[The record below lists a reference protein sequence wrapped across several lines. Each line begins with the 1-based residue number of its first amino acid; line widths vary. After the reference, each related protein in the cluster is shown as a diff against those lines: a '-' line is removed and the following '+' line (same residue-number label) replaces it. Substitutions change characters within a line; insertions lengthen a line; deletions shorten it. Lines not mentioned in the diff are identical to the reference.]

1 MLRLVLSVLLL
12 GSSATVAS
20 AVAKPIPFS
29 FGAAFGSNMVL
40 QQAPAKAAVYGFTS
54 SSAAAAATAVK
65 VTVSSGGKDLYSV
78 DASIDTTVHQPFGA
92 ADGYGP
98 LPCTSCPP
106 YKMSSFSLLGK
117 PAPAWK
123 ALLKVRKIIYQYGF
137 GLCLN
142 AASAWS
148 GSLSVPNTIFAI
160 MLFFSS
166 CFF

>member
-12 GSSATVAS
+12 GSPATVAS

-92 ADGYGP
+92 ADWYG
-98 LPCTSCPP
+98 
-106 YKMSSFSLLGK
+106 SSL
-117 PAPAWK
+117 
-123 ALLKVRKIIYQYGF
+123 
-137 GLCLN
+137 
-142 AASAWS
+142 
-148 GSLSVPNTIFAI
+148 
-160 MLFFSS
+160 
-166 CFF
+166 